1 MRYLI
6 VFLVVWDLASS
17 CWKMKCWFFEILC
30 IRNYTRQHMG
40 TVRMLININSWF
52 NKVNLCLAK
61 LRSISWG
68 HYTIRMTWTLS
79 TISFLWGFRFLPN
92 IWVNL
97 GGTRIY
103 CMRFTVN
110 NFFVCEPWFIDLFDC
125 LCAAVFW
132 LLLPFLKSH
141 LWLNFWSFLF
151 WMVLILKFK
160 SCLIMP
166 HPVNLDIVVACRF
179 QWESGSSSWLSI
191 CSFTAAIF
199 SQFWPT
205 TSLNTTNETVESIFP
220 IVYWVHHEST
230 LC

>member
-1 MRYLI
+1 MAREFTVWGLLWIIFLSVNHDSLTFLI
-6 VFLVVWDLASS
+6 VFVL
-17 CWKMKCWFFEILC
+17 
-30 IRNYTRQHMG
+30 Q
-40 TVRMLININSWF
+40 
-52 NKVNLCLAK
+52 
-61 LRSISWG
+61 
-68 HYTIRMTWTLS
+68 
-79 TISFLWGFRFLPN
+79 SF
-92 IWVNL
+92 
-97 GGTRIY
+97 
-103 CMRFTVN
+103 
-110 NFFVCEPWFIDLFDC
+110 D
-125 LCAAVFW
+125 FW